1 METRFYLGTPVTR
14 LTLNRV
20 AALAAAVGLLVLAAC
35 DAARVDKLEEGVST
49 ELQVRQ
55 QFGEPVT
62 VTVGAD
68 GTRTLEYPRQPE
80 GWTNYR
86 IQIGPDGKMSSLR
99 QLLNADNLAR
109 VQPGQTQAEVRERLG
124 RPAATQRFALRNEE
138 VWDWRFRPNPNEG
151 KIFSVTFDADGRVR
165 ATGTTDDP
173 RAPPAEG
180 R

>member
-1 METRFYLGTPVTR
+1 MKPRFYLGTLVTK
-14 LTLNRV
+14 LTPTRAV
-20 AALAAAVGLLVLAAC
+20 ALAAACLALLSAC
-35 DAARVDKLEEGVST
+35 DPARVDRLEEGVST
-49 ELQVRQ
+49 EQQVRQ
-55 QFGEPVT
+55 QFGEPVS

-86 IQIGPDGKMSSLR
+86 IQIGADGKMSSLR

-124 RPAATQRFALRNEE
+124 RPAATQRFGLRNEE
-138 VWDWRFRPNPNEG
+138 VWDWRFRPNPNES
-151 KIFSVTFDADGRVR
+151 KIVSGTFDAGGRVL
-165 ATGTTDDP
+165 ATRTADDP
-173 RAPPAEG
+173 RAAPAEG